1 MHNIQL
7 KNKRGKGIAVL
18 QWERPEDLVNWASG
32 VANQNGL
39 EFRNVEAEMPVML
52 KGEEAPVHKLKVVT
66 AGVKNTYRS
75 FPDIKTSLM
84 SVLDNLQEEFEA
96 LMCKGFVSEKL
107 LNDKKNQID
116 VLNGVL
122 SGVELQEK
130 VSAINLGALQ
140 SHLQSR
146 GKRIHWNQLNT
157 NIPGPLLQAK
167 KEIDDF
173 FKRLP

>member
-7 KNKRGKGIAVL
+7 KNKRGKAIAVL

-32 VANQNGL
+32 VSNQNGI
-39 EFRNVEAEMPVML
+39 EFRNVEPEKPIVL
-52 KGEEAPVHKLKVVT
+52 QGEVKPAHKLKVVT
-66 AGVKNTYRS
+66 SGVKKATS
-75 FPDIKTSLM
+75 FSDIKTSLM